1 MLIYLES
8 KYNACF
14 KIENRVEKPVKSG
27 RYIYNNFS
35 IIYSIELPSA
45 SAL

>member
-14 KIENRVEKPVKSG
+14 KIENRVEKPFETED
-27 RYIYNNFS
+27 IFT
-35 IIYSIELPSA
+35 IIVQ
-45 SAL
+45 